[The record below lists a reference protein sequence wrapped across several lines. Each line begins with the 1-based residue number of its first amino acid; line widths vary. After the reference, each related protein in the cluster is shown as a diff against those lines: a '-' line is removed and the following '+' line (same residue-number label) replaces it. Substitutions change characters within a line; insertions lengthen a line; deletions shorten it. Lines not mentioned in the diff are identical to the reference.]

1 MSDFIKVLIVEDH
14 NLVRSAIRS
23 LLSDSKEIKVT
34 GEAET
39 GIKALQLITKSAPNV
54 ILLDLNLPDIE
65 GLKLA
70 RKINHTNPEI
80 KILVVTASN
89 DSIFPARLMRA
100 GAAGYLTKSTNAEEL
115 IHAIKVVAQG
125 EYYISP
131 GIAQSMVLQGMRDI
145 NDSDIFTKLS
155 DRELEIALFIA
166 QGHKAPGI
174 ARELG
179 LNDKTVNS
187 HRYHIFQKL
196 NIENDVQ
203 LALLA
208 IRHGLVP
215 AA

>member
-1 MSDFIKVLIVEDH
+1 MSDIIKVMIVEDH
-14 NLVRSAIRS
+14 KLVRSAIRS
-23 LLSDSKEIKVT
+23 LLSDAKEIKVI

-39 GIKALQLITKSAPNV
+39 GMQALHALSKSSPDV
-54 ILLDLNLPDIE
+54 MLLDLNLPDIE

-70 RKINHTNPEI
+70 RKIHSSNPEI

-89 DSIFPARLMRA
+89 DGIFPARLMRA
-100 GAAGYLTKSTNAEEL
+100 GASGYLTKGTNAAQL

-125 EYYISP
+125 EYYICP
-131 GIAQSMVLQGMRDI
+131 DIAQSMVLQGMRDI

-174 ARELG
+174 AKELG